1 MTEKFNDLKELSANI
16 KPKWPGNVQVPEE
29 RDAADFHNMA
39 QLFARLRDIA
49 NAVTDL
55 AKSALER
62 DRSAND
68 RWLDV
73 RKQNSDLNAKMDII
87 LHNFARVSSFDFGAA
102 ANNQIAEITKKKYR
116 MGLRKAVL
124 DLMSDGKERHV
135 HSILTELKELDGE
148 GWPEQSICAVCAKLV
163 DTAIFKRVR
172 LGIYALAVKPDQASL

>member
-1 MTEKFNDLKELSANI
+1 MTTTEKFNSLKELTNQV
-16 KPKWPGNVQVPEE
+16 KPKWPGEKQAPEQ

-39 QLFARLRDIA
+39 QLFARLSNIS
-49 NAVTDL
+49 NAMADL
-55 AKSALER
+55 AKAALER

-102 ANNQIAEITKKKYR
+102 ANNQIAEITRRKNR
-116 MGLRKAVL
+116 MGGRKAVIN
-124 DLMSDGKERHV
+124 LMSDGKERHV

-148 GWPEQSICAVCAKLV
+148 GWPEPSIYSICAKLV
-163 DTAIFKRVR
+163 ETSIFKRVR
-172 LGIYALAVKPDQASL
+172 SGIYVLVQKEGA